1 MYRVGQEIEYANGL
15 LATVVAVP
23 SEGTACAC
31 GGFVIQSGRHGG
43 FALCWMD
50 LETDDDEEVWGF
62 HDEDMPFVPTLAE
75 ALAQYRLGRA

>member
-1 MYRVGQEIEYANGL
+1 MYRVGQEIEYANGF

-23 SEGTACAC
+23 SEGTPCAC
-31 GGFVIQSGRHGG
+31 GGFVIQTTRDG

-62 HDEDMPFVPTLAE
+62 HDEDMPFVPTLEE
-75 ALAQYRLGRA
+75 ALAQYRLGGA